1 MEVEGDCAFFDMAL
15 AKDAFDDFLF
25 TEWAFFAEKVFDDF
39 GDGSAFVAK
48 FFEAIK
54 SASDENEL
62 VIAD

>member
-1 MEVEGDCAFFDMAL
+1 MAL

-25 TEWAFFAEKVFDDF
+25 TEWAFFAEKVFGDF

-48 FFEAIK
+48 VFEALQ
-54 SASDENEL
+54 SASDEHDL